1 VLFLSGRDLLI
12 LDVQLFR
19 NRASRDFRNTKFN
32 TLEALKVTY
41 VPIHQFVVDSGRGS
55 IAKS

>member
-1 VLFLSGRDLLI
+1 VPFRLGRDPLM

-19 NRASRDFRNTKFN
+19 NRASKDFKDTKFN
-32 TLEALKVTY
+32 TLEALQVTY